1 MRSPGEKKRPSNVS
15 VVGRLGRRRP
25 QGQAKREERGHGR
38 EVVEVI
44 GGERLWHAGN
54 DFLVLWDVRIV
65 DS

>member
-1 MRSPGEKKRPSNVS
+1 MRSPGEQKRPSNIT

-25 QGQAKREERGHGR
+25 QRQVKREERGHGR
-38 EVVEVI
+38 GVVEGS

-54 DFLVLWDVRIV
+54 DFLMLRDVRIV